1 MFAYWIGE
9 HQQGSTISDLYESR
23 HDRWLWLLPISEFP
37 FWFKI
42 EPHRF
47 SLYLTLF
54 GKSVCNSHGQ
64 QAQTLPILKLYKLPT
79 IGAAGWLIGMQLVV
93 EFIVSSQRRLVR
105 KAGKHESF
113 KRNKRLATFLL
124 KLLELSTTFYISCET
139 FYTLYKF
146 LTVELL
152 FSILCTFFSFFIFK
166 FKP

>member
-1 MFAYWIGE
+1 
-9 HQQGSTISDLYESR
+9 
-23 HDRWLWLLPISEFP
+23 
-37 FWFKI
+37 
-42 EPHRF
+42 
-47 SLYLTLF
+47 
-54 GKSVCNSHGQ
+54 
-64 QAQTLPILKLYKLPT
+64 
-79 IGAAGWLIGMQLVV
+79 MQLVV
-93 EFIVSSQRRLVR
+93 EFIVSSQRRLGG